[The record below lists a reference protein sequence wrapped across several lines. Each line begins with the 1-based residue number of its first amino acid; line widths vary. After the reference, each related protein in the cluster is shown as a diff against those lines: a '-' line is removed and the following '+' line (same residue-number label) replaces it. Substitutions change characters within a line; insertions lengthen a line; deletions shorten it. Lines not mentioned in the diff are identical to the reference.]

1 MAHHMVRRIAKEPTL
16 SVLSFVPRDV
26 GAPQTLKDNILGEG
40 IHSSIIV
47 NTRIFYKYTETLPLQ
62 LKFTAHIE
70 FANLSYL
77 SSWSSGGIGRAGA
90 FKVSIVII
98 ESRQS
103 SQFSL
108 EMKLHFTNN
117 LALGKRMITLMKRT
131 RKMVMPMQAQAVKMT
146 TAVRILCL
154 ETQHC

>member
-1 MAHHMVRRIAKEPTL
+1 MAQNTVRRTAKGPTL

-47 NTRIFYKYTETLPLQ
+47 NTGIFGKYTETLPVQ
-62 LKFTAHIE
+62 LKLTAHIE
-70 FANLSYL
+70 FSKLCHL

-103 SQFSL
+103 S
-108 EMKLHFTNN
+108 H
-117 LALGKRMITLMKRT
+117 
-131 RKMVMPMQAQAVKMT
+131 
-146 TAVRILCL
+146 
-154 ETQHC
+154 